1 MMIFTVFL
9 KELKDTLRDR
19 RTVMMMIVIPTL
31 IFPLVMNV
39 FMKVSSSFEKDA
51 ANKKLSIGLVSSD
64 IGALDNELLH
74 LPKELGSKTFIPFA
88 DTNALKT
95 AIKSDSI
102 QIGFFIPAKSDENKT
117 LMKPI
122 NMTIFHDG
130 TDLGMKERA
139 DNYLNFIQT
148 KWKQERYQ
156 LLKID
161 ESKITP
167 ILIHYSNV
175 ASDKEMIGK
184 LIGGFL
190 PYIFIAFGFMGCMFP
205 AIDLFTGEKE
215 RGTIETLLTTPVPRW
230 HLLFGKMG
238 VVVLSGLLAATFS
251 LLGLFVSV
259 EFMSTDGSPEIM
271 NIVEE
276 ILSPSFIFMM
286 YLLLFPLIV
295 FFAGIM
301 IPIAVRAKS
310 FKEAQSIIS
319 PLNIV
324 IVLPAMVGFFPG
336 IELNEI
342 TALIPVVNIVLAT
355 KELIAGTLEWN
366 LVIMAFGVMVFL
378 ASAAV
383 FFSYRKFESEG
394 NVIS

>member
-1 MMIFTVFL
+1 
-9 KELKDTLRDR
+9 
-19 RTVMMMIVIPTL
+19 
-31 IFPLVMNV
+31 
-39 FMKVSSSFEKDA
+39 
-51 ANKKLSIGLVSSD
+51 
-64 IGALDNELLH
+64 
-74 LPKELGSKTFIPFA
+74 
-88 DTNALKT
+88 
-95 AIKSDSI
+95 
-102 QIGFFIPAKSDENKT
+102 
-117 LMKPI
+117 
-122 NMTIFHDG
+122 
-130 TDLGMKERA
+130 MKERA
-139 DNYLNFIQT
+139 DNYLNFIQN

-271 NIVEE
+271 KIVGE
-276 ILSPSFIFMM
+276 ILSPSFIFML

-378 ASAAV
+378 ASTAV
-383 FFSYRKFESEG
+383 FLSYRKFESEG